1 MLTIKD
7 AEVLNIN
14 IFLDWIHNLFAR
26 KKKFGDEILKESLY
40 ETIKIIYERKIN
52 HK

>member
-7 AEVLNIN
+7 TEVLNIN
-14 IFLDWIHNLFAR
+14 TFFWNGYIICLQEKI
-26 KKKFGDEILKESLY
+26 FGDEIPKESLY
-40 ETIKIIYERKIN
+40 ETTKIIYERELN

>member
-1 MLTIKD
+1 MLKIKD

-14 IFLDWIHNLFAR
+14 IFLDWIHNLFA
-26 KKKFGDEILKESLY
+26 KKTFADEIPKESLY
-40 ETIKIIYERKIN
+40 EKIKIIYEREIN